1 MAYTVRKLLESE
13 QFPKMKLLC
22 GEKGLDL
29 EVKGIR
35 IIEIEDMERY
45 LTGGEILITSFQV
58 YLSCSDREV
67 EQHFEDLVKSDISGF
82 IVKKRKEYD
91 PTGRRLS
98 LLEKHCKKYEI
109 PLVEIPGDFDY
120 WGIIR
125 HVMIQVFDKDT
136 ARLKYFKITHDS
148 FNSFILKNNGSSNTA
163 SDIIKFLSIMIENP
177 VVLYYGNLNCMVSTN
192 SDNSKLILSDEIQP
206 YKPNIITKFQ
216 YMKQMKGSC
225 VQYVVK
231 FAILSEVEVYITIT
245 EENRELTELDYM
257 AIENAIINLQYGFLS
272 EFAQDEVKK
281 KYQRDIVH
289 NILNGLLSSKEMTEA
304 AAQLGMK
311 ESDTYRVVDFHTIK
325 KNVQRKYTKEQLQEV
340 GVIVGELMYLLPDA
354 LIYRNMDQIVMI
366 QQVDSNQTELEYQKE
381 MEEVEDVIQRSILY
395 RKKDTDFQ
403 IGIGKSVEGY
413 QRLKESYHEASRAI
427 KYIDI
432 IRLVTGDKNKSV
444 VHYSN
449 LGFFQI
455 FGEIDDVT
463 ELERYI
469 PETLKKSNISV
480 SLIKA
485 NRTKIT
491 DSNVYGISYGYD
503 VYAGGAGNDNDG
515 DAKDGRSGGF
525 VGFNDEGLLKN
536 NNMYYCDVVR
546 GTKDLVGPFSGK
558 SELDTVYAFNSQE
571 KVEGENNNYRI
582 YRKLDQS
589 LDQIEKNNSILNS
602 SHEKDDASGWD
613 IYTIGHM
620 NPVKTFETLKNA
632 VLVSKGD
639 SVKADL
645 NAYESSAKAVLMSD
659 TKTTLNTG
667 ESDTPEPSESQ
678 DPCDENIKL
687 TINKVWKDLNNFDHS
702 RPNSITVTIS
712 RTWKDK
718 AGNEKTE
725 TVPRYES
732 YKIEG
737 SSDKSKWQKVI
748 KELPAYTT
756 DGDEIYYYTYS
767 ITEAKVD
774 GYTTTIDK
782 SQDGFTFT
790 ITNRHFPGLPD
801 TGGYGSYLIY
811 LIAVLLFLVY
821 FVMRYKKCKENKKA
835 EKL

>member
-109 PLVEIPGDFDY
+109 PLVEIPEDLYY

-136 ARLKYFKITHDS
+136 ARLKYFKITHDN
-148 FNSFILKNNGSSNTA
+148 FNTFILNNNGSCNTA

-231 FAILSEVEVYITIT
+231 FAILNEMEIYITIT

-281 KYQRDIVH
+281 KYQRDIIH

-311 ESDTYRVVDFHTIK
+311 ESDTYRVVDFHTIT
-325 KNVQRKYTKEQLQEV
+325 KNVQRKYTKEQLHEV
-340 GVIVGELMYLLPDA
+340 GVIEGELMNLLPDA

-366 QQVDSNQTELEYQKE
+366 QQVDSDQTELEYQKE
-381 MEEVEDVIQRSILY
+381 MEEIEEVIQQSILY

-413 QRLKESYHEASRAI
+413 QRLKESYHEASQAI
-427 KYIDI
+427 KYIEI
-432 IRLVTGDKNKSV
+432 IRQVTGDKNKSV

-469 PETLKKSNISV
+469 PETLKKLYLYDDEHKGE
-480 SLIKA
+480 LITTLQMYLRNNQSIKKTA
-485 NRTKIT
+485 GAMFVHYRT
-491 DSNVYGISYGYD
+491 ISYRLE
-503 VYAGGAGNDNDG
+503 
-515 DAKDGRSGGF
+515 KIKQISG
-525 VGFNDEGLLKN
+525 
-536 NNMYYCDVVR
+536 
-546 GTKDLVGPFSGK
+546 
-558 SELDTVYAFNSQE
+558 
-571 KVEGENNNYRI
+571 I
-582 YRKLDQS
+582 
-589 LDQIEKNNSILNS
+589 
-602 SHEKDDASGWD
+602 
-613 IYTIGHM
+613 
-620 NPVKTFETLKNA
+620 
-632 VLVSKGD
+632 
-639 SVKADL
+639 
-645 NAYESSAKAVLMSD
+645 
-659 TKTTLNTG
+659 
-667 ESDTPEPSESQ
+667 
-678 DPCDENIKL
+678 
-687 TINKVWKDLNNFDHS
+687 NFD
-702 RPNSITVTIS
+702 N
-712 RTWKDK
+712 
-718 AGNEKTE
+718 ANE
-725 TVPRYES
+725 VLAVS
-732 YKIEG
+732 NGLIIYKMLKEIE
-737 SSDKSKWQKVI
+737 
-748 KELPAYTT
+748 
-756 DGDEIYYYTYS
+756 
-767 ITEAKVD
+767 
-774 GYTTTIDK
+774 
-782 SQDGFTFT
+782 
-790 ITNRHFPGLPD
+790 
-801 TGGYGSYLIY
+801 
-811 LIAVLLFLVY
+811 
-821 FVMRYKKCKENKKA
+821 
-835 EKL
+835 

>member
-109 PLVEIPGDFDY
+109 PLVEISEDSYY

-125 HVMIQVFDKDT
+125 YVMIQVFDKDT

-148 FNSFILKNNGSSNTA
+148 FNTFILKNNGSSNTA

-177 VVLYYGNLNCMVSTN
+177 VVLYYGDLNCMVSTN

-231 FAILSEVEVYITIT
+231 FAILSEVEIYITIT

-272 EFAQDEVKK
+272 EFAQNEVKK
-281 KYQRDIVH
+281 TYQRDLIH

-304 AAQLGMK
+304 ASQLGMK
-311 ESDTYRVVDFHTIK
+311 ESDTYRVVDFHTIT
-325 KNVQRKYTKEQLQEV
+325 KNVQRKYTKEQLHEV
-340 GVIVGELMYLLPDA
+340 GVIEGELMHLLPDA

-413 QRLKESYHEASRAI
+413 QRLKESYYEASQAI
-427 KYIDI
+427 KYIEI
-432 IRLVTGDKNKSV
+432 IRQVTGDKNKSV
-444 VHYSN
+444 VQYSN

-455 FGEIDDVT
+455 FGKVDDMT
-463 ELERYI
+463 ELERCI
-469 PETLKKSNISV
+469 PETLKKLYLYDDEHKGE
-480 SLIKA
+480 LITTLQMYLRNNQSIKKTA
-485 NRTKIT
+485 SAMFVHYRT
-491 DSNVYGISYGYD
+491 ISYRLE
-503 VYAGGAGNDNDG
+503 
-515 DAKDGRSGGF
+515 KIKQISG
-525 VGFNDEGLLKN
+525 
-536 NNMYYCDVVR
+536 
-546 GTKDLVGPFSGK
+546 
-558 SELDTVYAFNSQE
+558 
-571 KVEGENNNYRI
+571 I
-582 YRKLDQS
+582 
-589 LDQIEKNNSILNS
+589 
-602 SHEKDDASGWD
+602 
-613 IYTIGHM
+613 
-620 NPVKTFETLKNA
+620 
-632 VLVSKGD
+632 
-639 SVKADL
+639 
-645 NAYESSAKAVLMSD
+645 
-659 TKTTLNTG
+659 
-667 ESDTPEPSESQ
+667 
-678 DPCDENIKL
+678 
-687 TINKVWKDLNNFDHS
+687 NFD
-702 RPNSITVTIS
+702 N
-712 RTWKDK
+712 
-718 AGNEKTE
+718 ANE
-725 TVPRYES
+725 VLAVS
-732 YKIEG
+732 NGLIIYKMLKEIE
-737 SSDKSKWQKVI
+737 
-748 KELPAYTT
+748 
-756 DGDEIYYYTYS
+756 
-767 ITEAKVD
+767 
-774 GYTTTIDK
+774 
-782 SQDGFTFT
+782 
-790 ITNRHFPGLPD
+790 
-801 TGGYGSYLIY
+801 
-811 LIAVLLFLVY
+811 
-821 FVMRYKKCKENKKA
+821 
-835 EKL
+835 

>member
-35 IIEIEDMERY
+35 IIEIENMERY

-58 YLSCSDREV
+58 YLSCNDREV

-109 PLVEIPGDFDY
+109 PLVEISEDFYY

-125 HVMIQVFDKDT
+125 HVMTQVFDKDT
-136 ARLKYFKITHDS
+136 ARLKYFKITHDN
-148 FNSFILKNNGSSNTA
+148 FNTFILKNNGLSNTA

-192 SDNSKLILSDEIQP
+192 QDNSKLILSDEIQP

-231 FAILSEVEVYITIT
+231 FAILSEVEIYITIT

-281 KYQRDIVH
+281 KYQRDLIH

-311 ESDTYRVVDFHTIK
+311 ESDTYRVVDFHTIT
-325 KNVQRKYTKEQLQEV
+325 KNVQRKYTKEQLHEV
-340 GVIVGELMYLLPDA
+340 GVIEGELKHLLPDA

-413 QRLKESYHEASRAI
+413 QRLKESYYEASQAI
-427 KYIDI
+427 KYIEI
-432 IRLVTGDKNKSV
+432 IRQVTGDKNKSV

-455 FGEIDDVT
+455 FGKVDDMT
-463 ELERYI
+463 ELERCI
-469 PETLKKSNISV
+469 PETLKKLYLYDDEHKGE
-480 SLIKA
+480 LITTLQMYLRNNQSIKKTA
-485 NRTKIT
+485 GAMFAHYRT
-491 DSNVYGISYGYD
+491 ISYRLE
-503 VYAGGAGNDNDG
+503 
-515 DAKDGRSGGF
+515 KIKQISG
-525 VGFNDEGLLKN
+525 
-536 NNMYYCDVVR
+536 
-546 GTKDLVGPFSGK
+546 
-558 SELDTVYAFNSQE
+558 
-571 KVEGENNNYRI
+571 I
-582 YRKLDQS
+582 
-589 LDQIEKNNSILNS
+589 
-602 SHEKDDASGWD
+602 
-613 IYTIGHM
+613 
-620 NPVKTFETLKNA
+620 
-632 VLVSKGD
+632 
-639 SVKADL
+639 
-645 NAYESSAKAVLMSD
+645 
-659 TKTTLNTG
+659 
-667 ESDTPEPSESQ
+667 
-678 DPCDENIKL
+678 
-687 TINKVWKDLNNFDHS
+687 NFD
-702 RPNSITVTIS
+702 N
-712 RTWKDK
+712 
-718 AGNEKTE
+718 ANE
-725 TVPRYES
+725 VLAVS
-732 YKIEG
+732 NGLIIYKMLKEIE
-737 SSDKSKWQKVI
+737 
-748 KELPAYTT
+748 
-756 DGDEIYYYTYS
+756 
-767 ITEAKVD
+767 
-774 GYTTTIDK
+774 
-782 SQDGFTFT
+782 
-790 ITNRHFPGLPD
+790 
-801 TGGYGSYLIY
+801 
-811 LIAVLLFLVY
+811 
-821 FVMRYKKCKENKKA
+821 
-835 EKL
+835 

>member
-109 PLVEIPGDFDY
+109 PLVEISEDSYY

-125 HVMIQVFDKDT
+125 YVMIQVFDKDT

-148 FNSFILKNNGSSNTA
+148 FNTFILKNNGSSNTA

-177 VVLYYGNLNCMVSTN
+177 VVLYYGDLNCMVSTN

-231 FAILSEVEVYITIT
+231 FAILSEVEIYITIT

-281 KYQRDIVH
+281 KYQRDIIH

-311 ESDTYRVVDFHTIK
+311 ESDTYRVVDFHTIT
-325 KNVQRKYTKEQLQEV
+325 KNVQRKYTKEQLHEV
-340 GVIVGELMYLLPDA
+340 GVIEGELMHLLPDA

-366 QQVDSNQTELEYQKE
+366 QQVDSDQTELEYQKE

-444 VHYSN
+444 VHYSS

-469 PETLKKSNISV
+469 PETLKKLYLYDDEHKGE
-480 SLIKA
+480 LITTLQMYLRNNQSIKKTA
-485 NRTKIT
+485 DAMFVHYRT
-491 DSNVYGISYGYD
+491 ISYRLE
-503 VYAGGAGNDNDG
+503 
-515 DAKDGRSGGF
+515 KIKQISG
-525 VGFNDEGLLKN
+525 
-536 NNMYYCDVVR
+536 
-546 GTKDLVGPFSGK
+546 
-558 SELDTVYAFNSQE
+558 
-571 KVEGENNNYRI
+571 I
-582 YRKLDQS
+582 
-589 LDQIEKNNSILNS
+589 
-602 SHEKDDASGWD
+602 
-613 IYTIGHM
+613 
-620 NPVKTFETLKNA
+620 
-632 VLVSKGD
+632 
-639 SVKADL
+639 
-645 NAYESSAKAVLMSD
+645 
-659 TKTTLNTG
+659 
-667 ESDTPEPSESQ
+667 
-678 DPCDENIKL
+678 
-687 TINKVWKDLNNFDHS
+687 NFD
-702 RPNSITVTIS
+702 N
-712 RTWKDK
+712 
-718 AGNEKTE
+718 ANE
-725 TVPRYES
+725 VLAVS
-732 YKIEG
+732 NGLIIYKMLKEIE
-737 SSDKSKWQKVI
+737 
-748 KELPAYTT
+748 
-756 DGDEIYYYTYS
+756 
-767 ITEAKVD
+767 
-774 GYTTTIDK
+774 
-782 SQDGFTFT
+782 
-790 ITNRHFPGLPD
+790 
-801 TGGYGSYLIY
+801 
-811 LIAVLLFLVY
+811 
-821 FVMRYKKCKENKKA
+821 
-835 EKL
+835 

>member
-1 MAYTVRKLLESE
+1 MGYTVRKLLESE

-109 PLVEIPGDFDY
+109 PLVEISEDSYY

-125 HVMIQVFDKDT
+125 YVIMQVFDKDT
-136 ARLKYFKITHDS
+136 ARLKYFKITHDN
-148 FNSFILKNNGSSNTA
+148 FNTFILNNNGSCNTA
-163 SDIIKFLSIMIENP
+163 SDIIKFLSVMIENP

-231 FAILSEVEVYITIT
+231 FAILNEMEIYITIT
-245 EENRELTELDYM
+245 EENRELIELDYM

-281 KYQRDIVH
+281 KYQRDLIH

-311 ESDTYRVVDFHTIK
+311 ESDTYRVVDFHIIT
-325 KNVQRKYTKEQLQEV
+325 KNVQRKYTKEQLHEV

-469 PETLKKSNISV
+469 PETLKKLYLYDDEHKGE
-480 SLIKA
+480 LITTLQMYLRNNQSIKKTA
-485 NRTKIT
+485 GAMFVHYRT
-491 DSNVYGISYGYD
+491 ISYRLE
-503 VYAGGAGNDNDG
+503 
-515 DAKDGRSGGF
+515 KIKQISG
-525 VGFNDEGLLKN
+525 
-536 NNMYYCDVVR
+536 
-546 GTKDLVGPFSGK
+546 
-558 SELDTVYAFNSQE
+558 
-571 KVEGENNNYRI
+571 I
-582 YRKLDQS
+582 
-589 LDQIEKNNSILNS
+589 
-602 SHEKDDASGWD
+602 
-613 IYTIGHM
+613 
-620 NPVKTFETLKNA
+620 
-632 VLVSKGD
+632 
-639 SVKADL
+639 
-645 NAYESSAKAVLMSD
+645 
-659 TKTTLNTG
+659 
-667 ESDTPEPSESQ
+667 
-678 DPCDENIKL
+678 
-687 TINKVWKDLNNFDHS
+687 NFD
-702 RPNSITVTIS
+702 N
-712 RTWKDK
+712 
-718 AGNEKTE
+718 ANE
-725 TVPRYES
+725 VLAVS
-732 YKIEG
+732 NGLIIYKMLKEIE
-737 SSDKSKWQKVI
+737 
-748 KELPAYTT
+748 
-756 DGDEIYYYTYS
+756 
-767 ITEAKVD
+767 
-774 GYTTTIDK
+774 
-782 SQDGFTFT
+782 
-790 ITNRHFPGLPD
+790 
-801 TGGYGSYLIY
+801 
-811 LIAVLLFLVY
+811 
-821 FVMRYKKCKENKKA
+821 
-835 EKL
+835 

>member
-35 IIEIEDMERY
+35 IIEIEDIERY

-67 EQHFEDLVKSDISGF
+67 EQHFEDLVKSEISGF

-125 HVMIQVFDKDT
+125 YVIMQVFDKAT

-231 FAILSEVEVYITIT
+231 FAILNEMEIYITIT

-304 AAQLGMK
+304 ALQLGMK

-325 KNVQRKYTKEQLQEV
+325 KNVQRKYTKEQLHEV
-340 GVIVGELMYLLPDA
+340 GVIEGELMHLLPDA

-366 QQVDSNQTELEYQKE
+366 QQVDSDQTELEYQKE
-381 MEEVEDVIQRSILY
+381 MEEIEEVIQQSILY

-413 QRLKESYHEASRAI
+413 QRLKESYYEASQAI
-427 KYIDI
+427 KYIEI
-432 IRLVTGDKNKSV
+432 IRQVTGDKNKSV

-455 FGEIDDVT
+455 FGKIEDVT

-469 PETLKKSNISV
+469 PETLKKLYLYDDEHKGE
-480 SLIKA
+480 LITTLQMYLRNNQSIKKTA
-485 NRTKIT
+485 GAMFVHYRT
-491 DSNVYGISYGYD
+491 ISYRLE
-503 VYAGGAGNDNDG
+503 
-515 DAKDGRSGGF
+515 KIKQISGINF
-525 VGFNDEGLLKN
+525 
-536 NNMYYCDVVR
+536 
-546 GTKDLVGPFSGK
+546 
-558 SELDTVYAFNSQE
+558 
-571 KVEGENNNYRI
+571 
-582 YRKLDQS
+582 
-589 LDQIEKNNSILNS
+589 
-602 SHEKDDASGWD
+602 DDANEVLAVSNGLI
-613 IYTIGHM
+613 IYKM
-620 NPVKTFETLKNA
+620 LK
-632 VLVSKGD
+632 
-639 SVKADL
+639 
-645 NAYESSAKAVLMSD
+645 E
-659 TKTTLNTG
+659 
-667 ESDTPEPSESQ
+667 
-678 DPCDENIKL
+678 
-687 TINKVWKDLNNFDHS
+687 
-702 RPNSITVTIS
+702 
-712 RTWKDK
+712 
-718 AGNEKTE
+718 
-725 TVPRYES
+725 
-732 YKIEG
+732 IE
-737 SSDKSKWQKVI
+737 
-748 KELPAYTT
+748 
-756 DGDEIYYYTYS
+756 
-767 ITEAKVD
+767 
-774 GYTTTIDK
+774 
-782 SQDGFTFT
+782 
-790 ITNRHFPGLPD
+790 
-801 TGGYGSYLIY
+801 
-811 LIAVLLFLVY
+811 
-821 FVMRYKKCKENKKA
+821 
-835 EKL
+835 

>member
-1 MAYTVRKLLESE
+1 MGYTVRKLLESE

-109 PLVEIPGDFDY
+109 PLVEISEDSYY

-125 HVMIQVFDKDT
+125 YVIMQVFDKDT
-136 ARLKYFKITHDS
+136 ARLKYFKITHDN
-148 FNSFILKNNGSSNTA
+148 FNTFILNNNGSCNTA
-163 SDIIKFLSIMIENP
+163 SDIIKFLSVMIENP

-231 FAILSEVEVYITIT
+231 FAILNEMEIYITIT

-281 KYQRDIVH
+281 MYQRDIIH

-325 KNVQRKYTKEQLQEV
+325 KNVQRKYTKEQLHEV
-340 GVIVGELMYLLPDA
+340 GVIVGELTYLLPDA

-366 QQVDSNQTELEYQKE
+366 QQVDSDQTELEYQKE
-381 MEEVEDVIQRSILY
+381 MEEIEDVIQQSILY

-413 QRLKESYHEASRAI
+413 QRLKESYYEASQAI

-455 FGEIDDVT
+455 FGKVDDVT

-469 PETLKKSNISV
+469 PETLKKLYLYDEHKGE
-480 SLIKA
+480 LITTLQMYLRNKQSIRKTA
-485 NRTKIT
+485 DAMFVHYRT
-491 DSNVYGISYGYD
+491 ISYRLEKIKQISGID
-503 VYAGGAGNDNDG
+503 FDN
-515 DAKDGRSGGF
+515 ANEVLAVS
-525 VGFNDEGLLKN
+525 NGLIIYKMLK
-536 NNMYYCDVVR
+536 
-546 GTKDLVGPFSGK
+546 
-558 SELDTVYAFNSQE
+558 E
-571 KVEGENNNYRI
+571 
-582 YRKLDQS
+582 
-589 LDQIEKNNSILNS
+589 IE
-602 SHEKDDASGWD
+602 
-613 IYTIGHM
+613 
-620 NPVKTFETLKNA
+620 
-632 VLVSKGD
+632 
-639 SVKADL
+639 
-645 NAYESSAKAVLMSD
+645 
-659 TKTTLNTG
+659 
-667 ESDTPEPSESQ
+667 
-678 DPCDENIKL
+678 
-687 TINKVWKDLNNFDHS
+687 
-702 RPNSITVTIS
+702 
-712 RTWKDK
+712 
-718 AGNEKTE
+718 
-725 TVPRYES
+725 
-732 YKIEG
+732 
-737 SSDKSKWQKVI
+737 
-748 KELPAYTT
+748 
-756 DGDEIYYYTYS
+756 
-767 ITEAKVD
+767 
-774 GYTTTIDK
+774 
-782 SQDGFTFT
+782 
-790 ITNRHFPGLPD
+790 
-801 TGGYGSYLIY
+801 
-811 LIAVLLFLVY
+811 
-821 FVMRYKKCKENKKA
+821 
-835 EKL
+835 

>member
-58 YLSCSDREV
+58 YLSCNDREV

-109 PLVEIPGDFDY
+109 PLVEISEDSYY

-125 HVMIQVFDKDT
+125 YVVMQVFDKAT
-136 ARLKYFKITHDS
+136 ARLKYFKITHDN
-148 FNSFILKNNGSSNTA
+148 FNAFILNNNGSCNTA
-163 SDIIKFLSIMIENP
+163 SDIIKFLSVMIENP

-231 FAILSEVEVYITIT
+231 FAILNEMEIYITIT

-325 KNVQRKYTKEQLQEV
+325 KNAQRKYTKEQLQEV

-413 QRLKESYHEASRAI
+413 QRLKESYHEASQAI
-427 KYIDI
+427 KYIEI
-432 IRLVTGDKNKSV
+432 IRQVTGDKNKSV

-455 FGEIDDVT
+455 FGKVDDMT
-463 ELERYI
+463 ELERCI
-469 PETLKKSNISV
+469 PETLKKLYLYDDEHKGE
-480 SLIKA
+480 LITTLQMYLRNNQSIKKTA
-485 NRTKIT
+485 GAMFVHYRT
-491 DSNVYGISYGYD
+491 ISYRLE
-503 VYAGGAGNDNDG
+503 
-515 DAKDGRSGGF
+515 KIKQISG
-525 VGFNDEGLLKN
+525 
-536 NNMYYCDVVR
+536 
-546 GTKDLVGPFSGK
+546 
-558 SELDTVYAFNSQE
+558 
-571 KVEGENNNYRI
+571 I
-582 YRKLDQS
+582 
-589 LDQIEKNNSILNS
+589 
-602 SHEKDDASGWD
+602 
-613 IYTIGHM
+613 
-620 NPVKTFETLKNA
+620 
-632 VLVSKGD
+632 
-639 SVKADL
+639 
-645 NAYESSAKAVLMSD
+645 
-659 TKTTLNTG
+659 
-667 ESDTPEPSESQ
+667 
-678 DPCDENIKL
+678 
-687 TINKVWKDLNNFDHS
+687 NFD
-702 RPNSITVTIS
+702 N
-712 RTWKDK
+712 
-718 AGNEKTE
+718 ANE
-725 TVPRYES
+725 VLAVS
-732 YKIEG
+732 NGLIIYKMLKEIE
-737 SSDKSKWQKVI
+737 
-748 KELPAYTT
+748 
-756 DGDEIYYYTYS
+756 
-767 ITEAKVD
+767 
-774 GYTTTIDK
+774 
-782 SQDGFTFT
+782 
-790 ITNRHFPGLPD
+790 
-801 TGGYGSYLIY
+801 
-811 LIAVLLFLVY
+811 
-821 FVMRYKKCKENKKA
+821 
-835 EKL
+835 

>member
-58 YLSCSDREV
+58 YLSCNDREV

-109 PLVEIPGDFDY
+109 PLVEIPGDLYY

-125 HVMIQVFDKDT
+125 YVIMQVFDKAT
-136 ARLKYFKITHDS
+136 ARLKYFKITHDN
-148 FNSFILKNNGSSNTA
+148 FNAFILNNNGSSNTA
-163 SDIIKFLSIMIENP
+163 SDIIKFLSVMIENP

-192 SDNSKLILSDEIQP
+192 SDNSKLILSDEIQQ

-231 FAILSEVEVYITIT
+231 FAILSEVEIYITIT

-281 KYQRDIVH
+281 KYQRDIIH

-311 ESDTYRVVDFHTIK
+311 ESDTYRVVDFHTIT

-413 QRLKESYHEASRAI
+413 QRLKESYYEASQAI
-427 KYIDI
+427 KYIEI
-432 IRLVTGDKNKSV
+432 IRQVTGDKNKSV

-469 PETLKKSNISV
+469 PETLKKLYLYDDEHKGE
-480 SLIKA
+480 LITTLQMYLRNNQSIKKTA
-485 NRTKIT
+485 DAMFVHYRT
-491 DSNVYGISYGYD
+491 ISYRLE
-503 VYAGGAGNDNDG
+503 
-515 DAKDGRSGGF
+515 KIKQISGINF
-525 VGFNDEGLLKN
+525 
-536 NNMYYCDVVR
+536 
-546 GTKDLVGPFSGK
+546 
-558 SELDTVYAFNSQE
+558 
-571 KVEGENNNYRI
+571 
-582 YRKLDQS
+582 
-589 LDQIEKNNSILNS
+589 
-602 SHEKDDASGWD
+602 DDANEVLAVSNGLI
-613 IYTIGHM
+613 IYKM
-620 NPVKTFETLKNA
+620 LK
-632 VLVSKGD
+632 
-639 SVKADL
+639 
-645 NAYESSAKAVLMSD
+645 E
-659 TKTTLNTG
+659 
-667 ESDTPEPSESQ
+667 
-678 DPCDENIKL
+678 
-687 TINKVWKDLNNFDHS
+687 
-702 RPNSITVTIS
+702 
-712 RTWKDK
+712 
-718 AGNEKTE
+718 
-725 TVPRYES
+725 
-732 YKIEG
+732 IE
-737 SSDKSKWQKVI
+737 
-748 KELPAYTT
+748 
-756 DGDEIYYYTYS
+756 
-767 ITEAKVD
+767 
-774 GYTTTIDK
+774 
-782 SQDGFTFT
+782 
-790 ITNRHFPGLPD
+790 
-801 TGGYGSYLIY
+801 
-811 LIAVLLFLVY
+811 
-821 FVMRYKKCKENKKA
+821 
-835 EKL
+835 

>member
-58 YLSCSDREV
+58 YLSCNDREV
-67 EQHFEDLVKSDISGF
+67 EQYFEDLVKSDISGF

-109 PLVEIPGDFDY
+109 PLVEISEDSYY

-125 HVMIQVFDKDT
+125 YVIMQVFDKAT
-136 ARLKYFKITHDS
+136 ARLKYFKITHDN
-148 FNSFILKNNGSSNTA
+148 FNTFILNNNGSCNTA
-163 SDIIKFLSIMIENP
+163 SNIIKFLSVMIENP

-231 FAILSEVEVYITIT
+231 FAILSEVEIYITIT
-245 EENRELTELDYM
+245 EENRGLTELDYM

-281 KYQRDIVH
+281 KYQRDLIH

-325 KNVQRKYTKEQLQEV
+325 NNVQSKYTKEQLHEV
-340 GVIVGELMYLLPDA
+340 GVIEGELKHLLPDA

-381 MEEVEDVIQRSILY
+381 MEEVEDVIQRSIFY

-455 FGEIDDVT
+455 FGEIDDMT
-463 ELERYI
+463 KLERYI
-469 PETLKKSNISV
+469 PETLKKLYEYDDEHKGELIPTLQMFLSNNQSIRKTAGAMFV
-480 SLIKA
+480 HY
-485 NRTKIT
+485 RT
-491 DSNVYGISYGYD
+491 ISY
-503 VYAGGAGNDNDG
+503 
-515 DAKDGRSGGF
+515 R
-525 VGFNDEGLLKN
+525 
-536 NNMYYCDVVR
+536 M
-546 GTKDLVGPFSGK
+546 
-558 SELDTVYAFNSQE
+558 E
-571 KVEGENNNYRI
+571 KIKEI
-582 YRKLDQS
+582 
-589 LDQIEKNNSILNS
+589 
-602 SHEKDDASGWD
+602 
-613 IYTIGHM
+613 
-620 NPVKTFETLKNA
+620 
-632 VLVSKGD
+632 
-639 SVKADL
+639 
-645 NAYESSAKAVLMSD
+645 
-659 TKTTLNTG
+659 TG
-667 ESDTPEPSESQ
+667 
-678 DPCDENIKL
+678 I
-687 TINKVWKDLNNFDHS
+687 NFD
-702 RPNSITVTIS
+702 N
-712 RTWKDK
+712 
-718 AGNEKTE
+718 ANE
-725 TVPRYES
+725 VLAVS
-732 YKIEG
+732 NGLVIYKMLN
-737 SSDKSKWQKVI
+737 Q
-748 KELPAYTT
+748 
-756 DGDEIYYYTYS
+756 
-767 ITEAKVD
+767 
-774 GYTTTIDK
+774 
-782 SQDGFTFT
+782 
-790 ITNRHFPGLPD
+790 
-801 TGGYGSYLIY
+801 
-811 LIAVLLFLVY
+811 
-821 FVMRYKKCKENKKA
+821 
-835 EKL
+835 

>member
-58 YLSCSDREV
+58 YLSCNDREV

-109 PLVEIPGDFDY
+109 PLVEISEDSYY

-125 HVMIQVFDKDT
+125 YVMIQVFDKDT

-148 FNSFILKNNGSSNTA
+148 FNTFILKNNGSSNTA
-163 SDIIKFLSIMIENP
+163 SDIIRFLSIMIENP

-231 FAILSEVEVYITIT
+231 FAILSEVEIYITIT

-281 KYQRDIVH
+281 KYQRDLIH

-325 KNVQRKYTKEQLQEV
+325 NNVQSKYTKEQLHEV
-340 GVIVGELMYLLPDA
+340 DVIEGELKHLLPDA

-366 QQVDSNQTELEYQKE
+366 QQVDSDQTELEYQKE
-381 MEEVEDVIQRSILY
+381 MEEIEEVIQQSILY

-413 QRLKESYHEASRAI
+413 QRLKESYYEASQAI
-427 KYIDI
+427 KYIEI
-432 IRLVTGDKNKSV
+432 IRQVTGDKNKSV
-444 VHYSN
+444 VQYSN

-455 FGEIDDVT
+455 FGKVDDMT
-463 ELERYI
+463 ELERCI
-469 PETLKKSNISV
+469 PETLKKLYLYDDEHKGE
-480 SLIKA
+480 LITTLQMYLRNNQSIKKTA
-485 NRTKIT
+485 GAMFVHYRT
-491 DSNVYGISYGYD
+491 ISYRLE
-503 VYAGGAGNDNDG
+503 
-515 DAKDGRSGGF
+515 KIKQISG
-525 VGFNDEGLLKN
+525 
-536 NNMYYCDVVR
+536 
-546 GTKDLVGPFSGK
+546 
-558 SELDTVYAFNSQE
+558 
-571 KVEGENNNYRI
+571 I
-582 YRKLDQS
+582 
-589 LDQIEKNNSILNS
+589 
-602 SHEKDDASGWD
+602 
-613 IYTIGHM
+613 
-620 NPVKTFETLKNA
+620 
-632 VLVSKGD
+632 
-639 SVKADL
+639 
-645 NAYESSAKAVLMSD
+645 
-659 TKTTLNTG
+659 
-667 ESDTPEPSESQ
+667 
-678 DPCDENIKL
+678 
-687 TINKVWKDLNNFDHS
+687 NFD
-702 RPNSITVTIS
+702 N
-712 RTWKDK
+712 
-718 AGNEKTE
+718 ANE
-725 TVPRYES
+725 VLAVS
-732 YKIEG
+732 NGLIIYKMLKEIE
-737 SSDKSKWQKVI
+737 
-748 KELPAYTT
+748 
-756 DGDEIYYYTYS
+756 
-767 ITEAKVD
+767 
-774 GYTTTIDK
+774 
-782 SQDGFTFT
+782 
-790 ITNRHFPGLPD
+790 
-801 TGGYGSYLIY
+801 
-811 LIAVLLFLVY
+811 
-821 FVMRYKKCKENKKA
+821 
-835 EKL
+835 

>member
-45 LTGGEILITSFQV
+45 LTGGEILMTSFQV

-109 PLVEIPGDFDY
+109 PLVEISEDSYY

-125 HVMIQVFDKDT
+125 YVMIQVFDKDT

-148 FNSFILKNNGSSNTA
+148 FNTFILKNNGSSNTA

-231 FAILSEVEVYITIT
+231 FAILSEVEIYITIT

-281 KYQRDIVH
+281 KYQRDLIH
-289 NILNGLLSSKEMTEA
+289 NILNGLLSSKEKTEA

-311 ESDTYRVVDFHTIK
+311 ESHTYRVVDFHTIK
-325 KNVQRKYTKEQLQEV
+325 NNVQSKYTKEQLHEV
-340 GVIVGELMYLLPDA
+340 GVIEGELKHLLPDA

-469 PETLKKSNISV
+469 PETLKKLYLYDDEHKGE
-480 SLIKA
+480 LITTLQMYLRNNQSIKKTA
-485 NRTKIT
+485 GAMFVHYRT
-491 DSNVYGISYGYD
+491 ISYRLE
-503 VYAGGAGNDNDG
+503 
-515 DAKDGRSGGF
+515 KIKQISGINF
-525 VGFNDEGLLKN
+525 
-536 NNMYYCDVVR
+536 
-546 GTKDLVGPFSGK
+546 
-558 SELDTVYAFNSQE
+558 
-571 KVEGENNNYRI
+571 
-582 YRKLDQS
+582 
-589 LDQIEKNNSILNS
+589 
-602 SHEKDDASGWD
+602 DDANEVLAVSNGLI
-613 IYTIGHM
+613 IYKM
-620 NPVKTFETLKNA
+620 LK
-632 VLVSKGD
+632 
-639 SVKADL
+639 
-645 NAYESSAKAVLMSD
+645 E
-659 TKTTLNTG
+659 
-667 ESDTPEPSESQ
+667 
-678 DPCDENIKL
+678 
-687 TINKVWKDLNNFDHS
+687 
-702 RPNSITVTIS
+702 
-712 RTWKDK
+712 
-718 AGNEKTE
+718 
-725 TVPRYES
+725 
-732 YKIEG
+732 IE
-737 SSDKSKWQKVI
+737 
-748 KELPAYTT
+748 
-756 DGDEIYYYTYS
+756 
-767 ITEAKVD
+767 
-774 GYTTTIDK
+774 
-782 SQDGFTFT
+782 
-790 ITNRHFPGLPD
+790 
-801 TGGYGSYLIY
+801 
-811 LIAVLLFLVY
+811 
-821 FVMRYKKCKENKKA
+821 
-835 EKL
+835 

>member
-58 YLSCSDREV
+58 YLSCNDREV

-109 PLVEIPGDFDY
+109 PLVEISEDFYY

-125 HVMIQVFDKDT
+125 HVMMQVFDKDT
-136 ARLKYFKITHDS
+136 ARLKYFKITHDN
-148 FNSFILKNNGSSNTA
+148 FNTFILRNNGSSNTA

-231 FAILSEVEVYITIT
+231 FAILSEVEIYITIT

-257 AIENAIINLQYGFLS
+257 AIENAIIKLQYGFLS

-281 KYQRDIVH
+281 KYQRDLIH

-325 KNVQRKYTKEQLQEV
+325 NNVQSKYTKEQLHEV
-340 GVIVGELMYLLPDA
+340 GVIESELKHLLPDA

-427 KYIDI
+427 KYIEI
-432 IRLVTGDKNKSV
+432 IRQVTGDKNKSV

-469 PETLKKSNISV
+469 PETLKKLYLYDDEHKGE
-480 SLIKA
+480 LITTLQMYLRNNQSIKKTA
-485 NRTKIT
+485 GAMFVHYRT
-491 DSNVYGISYGYD
+491 ISYRLE
-503 VYAGGAGNDNDG
+503 
-515 DAKDGRSGGF
+515 KI
-525 VGFNDEGLLKN
+525 KQI
-536 NNMYYCDVVR
+536 
-546 GTKDLVGPFSGK
+546 
-558 SELDTVYAFNSQE
+558 SE
-571 KVEGENNNYRI
+571 I
-582 YRKLDQS
+582 
-589 LDQIEKNNSILNS
+589 
-602 SHEKDDASGWD
+602 
-613 IYTIGHM
+613 
-620 NPVKTFETLKNA
+620 
-632 VLVSKGD
+632 
-639 SVKADL
+639 
-645 NAYESSAKAVLMSD
+645 
-659 TKTTLNTG
+659 
-667 ESDTPEPSESQ
+667 
-678 DPCDENIKL
+678 
-687 TINKVWKDLNNFDHS
+687 NFD
-702 RPNSITVTIS
+702 N
-712 RTWKDK
+712 
-718 AGNEKTE
+718 ANE
-725 TVPRYES
+725 VLAVS
-732 YKIEG
+732 NGLIIYKMLKEIE
-737 SSDKSKWQKVI
+737 
-748 KELPAYTT
+748 
-756 DGDEIYYYTYS
+756 
-767 ITEAKVD
+767 
-774 GYTTTIDK
+774 
-782 SQDGFTFT
+782 
-790 ITNRHFPGLPD
+790 
-801 TGGYGSYLIY
+801 
-811 LIAVLLFLVY
+811 
-821 FVMRYKKCKENKKA
+821 
-835 EKL
+835 

>member
-58 YLSCSDREV
+58 YLSCNDREV

-109 PLVEIPGDFDY
+109 PLVEISEDSYY

-125 HVMIQVFDKDT
+125 YVIMQVFDKAT
-136 ARLKYFKITHDS
+136 ARLKYFKITHDN
-148 FNSFILKNNGSSNTA
+148 FNTFILNNNGSCNTA
-163 SDIIKFLSIMIENP
+163 SNIIKFLSVMIENP

-231 FAILSEVEVYITIT
+231 FAILSEVEIYITIT
-245 EENRELTELDYM
+245 EENRGLTELDYM

-281 KYQRDIVH
+281 KYQRDLIH

-325 KNVQRKYTKEQLQEV
+325 NNVQSKYTKEQLHEV
-340 GVIVGELMYLLPDA
+340 GVIEGELKHLLPDA

-366 QQVDSNQTELEYQKE
+366 QQVDSEQTELEYQKE
-381 MEEVEDVIQRSILY
+381 MEEVEDVIQRSIFY

-403 IGIGKSVEGY
+403 IGIGKSVKGY
-413 QRLKESYHEASRAI
+413 QRLKESYHEASQAI
-427 KYIDI
+427 KYIEI
-432 IRLVTGDKNKSV
+432 VRLVTGDKNKSV

-455 FGEIDDVT
+455 FGEIDDMMK
-463 ELERYI
+463 LERYI
-469 PETLKKSNISV
+469 PETLKKLYEYDDEHKGELIPTLQMFLSNNQSIRKTAGAMFV
-480 SLIKA
+480 HY
-485 NRTKIT
+485 RT
-491 DSNVYGISYGYD
+491 ISY
-503 VYAGGAGNDNDG
+503 
-515 DAKDGRSGGF
+515 R
-525 VGFNDEGLLKN
+525 
-536 NNMYYCDVVR
+536 M
-546 GTKDLVGPFSGK
+546 
-558 SELDTVYAFNSQE
+558 E
-571 KVEGENNNYRI
+571 KIKEI
-582 YRKLDQS
+582 
-589 LDQIEKNNSILNS
+589 
-602 SHEKDDASGWD
+602 
-613 IYTIGHM
+613 
-620 NPVKTFETLKNA
+620 
-632 VLVSKGD
+632 
-639 SVKADL
+639 
-645 NAYESSAKAVLMSD
+645 
-659 TKTTLNTG
+659 TG
-667 ESDTPEPSESQ
+667 
-678 DPCDENIKL
+678 I
-687 TINKVWKDLNNFDHS
+687 NFD
-702 RPNSITVTIS
+702 N
-712 RTWKDK
+712 
-718 AGNEKTE
+718 ANE
-725 TVPRYES
+725 VLAVS
-732 YKIEG
+732 NGLVIYKMLN
-737 SSDKSKWQKVI
+737 Q
-748 KELPAYTT
+748 
-756 DGDEIYYYTYS
+756 
-767 ITEAKVD
+767 
-774 GYTTTIDK
+774 
-782 SQDGFTFT
+782 
-790 ITNRHFPGLPD
+790 
-801 TGGYGSYLIY
+801 
-811 LIAVLLFLVY
+811 
-821 FVMRYKKCKENKKA
+821 
-835 EKL
+835 

>member
-1 MAYTVRKLLESE
+1 MGYTVRKLLESE

-109 PLVEIPGDFDY
+109 PLVEISEDSYY

-125 HVMIQVFDKDT
+125 YVIMQVFDKDT
-136 ARLKYFKITHDS
+136 ARLKYFKITHDN
-148 FNSFILKNNGSSNTA
+148 FNTFILNNNGSCNTA
-163 SDIIKFLSIMIENP
+163 SDIIKFLSVMIENP

-231 FAILSEVEVYITIT
+231 FAILNEMEIYITIT

-281 KYQRDIVH
+281 KYQRDLIH

-311 ESDTYRVVDFHTIK
+311 ESDTYRVVDFHTIT
-325 KNVQRKYTKEQLQEV
+325 KNVQRKYTKEQLHEV
-340 GVIVGELMYLLPDA
+340 GVIEGELMHLLPDA

-381 MEEVEDVIQRSILY
+381 MEEIEEVIQRSILY

-413 QRLKESYHEASRAI
+413 QRLKESYYEASQAI
-427 KYIDI
+427 KYIEI

-469 PETLKKSNISV
+469 PETLKKLYLYDDEHKGE
-480 SLIKA
+480 LITTLQMYLRNKQSIRKTA
-485 NRTKIT
+485 DAMFVHYRT
-491 DSNVYGISYGYD
+491 ISYRLE
-503 VYAGGAGNDNDG
+503 
-515 DAKDGRSGGF
+515 KIKQISG
-525 VGFNDEGLLKN
+525 
-536 NNMYYCDVVR
+536 
-546 GTKDLVGPFSGK
+546 
-558 SELDTVYAFNSQE
+558 
-571 KVEGENNNYRI
+571 I
-582 YRKLDQS
+582 
-589 LDQIEKNNSILNS
+589 
-602 SHEKDDASGWD
+602 
-613 IYTIGHM
+613 
-620 NPVKTFETLKNA
+620 
-632 VLVSKGD
+632 
-639 SVKADL
+639 
-645 NAYESSAKAVLMSD
+645 
-659 TKTTLNTG
+659 
-667 ESDTPEPSESQ
+667 
-678 DPCDENIKL
+678 
-687 TINKVWKDLNNFDHS
+687 NFD
-702 RPNSITVTIS
+702 N
-712 RTWKDK
+712 
-718 AGNEKTE
+718 ANE
-725 TVPRYES
+725 VLAVS
-732 YKIEG
+732 NGLIIYKMLKEIE
-737 SSDKSKWQKVI
+737 
-748 KELPAYTT
+748 
-756 DGDEIYYYTYS
+756 
-767 ITEAKVD
+767 
-774 GYTTTIDK
+774 
-782 SQDGFTFT
+782 
-790 ITNRHFPGLPD
+790 
-801 TGGYGSYLIY
+801 
-811 LIAVLLFLVY
+811 
-821 FVMRYKKCKENKKA
+821 
-835 EKL
+835 

>member
-45 LTGGEILITSFQV
+45 LTGGEILMTSFQV

-109 PLVEIPGDFDY
+109 PLVEISEDLHY

-125 HVMIQVFDKDT
+125 YVTMQVFDKAT

-148 FNSFILKNNGSSNTA
+148 FNTFILKNNGSSNTA

-231 FAILSEVEVYITIT
+231 FAILSEVEIYITIT

-311 ESDTYRVVDFHTIK
+311 ESDTYRVVDFHSIK
-325 KNVQRKYTKEQLQEV
+325 KNVQRKYTKEQLHEV

-403 IGIGKSVEGY
+403 IGIGKSVKGY

-469 PETLKKSNISV
+469 PETLKKLYLYDDEHKGE
-480 SLIKA
+480 LITTLQMYLRNNQSIKKTA
-485 NRTKIT
+485 DEMFVHYRT
-491 DSNVYGISYGYD
+491 ISYRLE
-503 VYAGGAGNDNDG
+503 
-515 DAKDGRSGGF
+515 KIKQISGINF
-525 VGFNDEGLLKN
+525 
-536 NNMYYCDVVR
+536 
-546 GTKDLVGPFSGK
+546 
-558 SELDTVYAFNSQE
+558 
-571 KVEGENNNYRI
+571 
-582 YRKLDQS
+582 
-589 LDQIEKNNSILNS
+589 
-602 SHEKDDASGWD
+602 DDANEVLAVSNGLI
-613 IYTIGHM
+613 IYKM
-620 NPVKTFETLKNA
+620 LK
-632 VLVSKGD
+632 
-639 SVKADL
+639 
-645 NAYESSAKAVLMSD
+645 E
-659 TKTTLNTG
+659 
-667 ESDTPEPSESQ
+667 
-678 DPCDENIKL
+678 
-687 TINKVWKDLNNFDHS
+687 
-702 RPNSITVTIS
+702 
-712 RTWKDK
+712 
-718 AGNEKTE
+718 
-725 TVPRYES
+725 
-732 YKIEG
+732 IE
-737 SSDKSKWQKVI
+737 
-748 KELPAYTT
+748 
-756 DGDEIYYYTYS
+756 
-767 ITEAKVD
+767 
-774 GYTTTIDK
+774 
-782 SQDGFTFT
+782 
-790 ITNRHFPGLPD
+790 
-801 TGGYGSYLIY
+801 
-811 LIAVLLFLVY
+811 
-821 FVMRYKKCKENKKA
+821 
-835 EKL
+835 

>member
-58 YLSCSDREV
+58 YLSCNDREV

-109 PLVEIPGDFDY
+109 PLVEISEDFYY

-125 HVMIQVFDKDT
+125 HVMMQVFDKDT
-136 ARLKYFKITHDS
+136 ARLKYFKITHDN
-148 FNSFILKNNGSSNTA
+148 FNTFILRNNGSSNTA

-177 VVLYYGNLNCMVSTN
+177 VVLYYANLNCIVSTN

-231 FAILSEVEVYITIT
+231 FAILSEVEIYITIT

-281 KYQRDIVH
+281 KYQRDLIH
-289 NILNGLLSSKEMTEA
+289 NILNGLLSSKEMIEA

-311 ESDTYRVVDFHTIK
+311 ESDTYRVVVFHTIK
-325 KNVQRKYTKEQLQEV
+325 NNVQSKYTKEQLHEV
-340 GVIVGELMYLLPDA
+340 GVIEGELKHLLPDA

-413 QRLKESYHEASRAI
+413 QRLKESYHEASQAI
-427 KYIDI
+427 KYIEI
-432 IRLVTGDKNKSV
+432 IRQVTGDKNKSV

-469 PETLKKSNISV
+469 PETLKKLYLYDDEHKGE
-480 SLIKA
+480 LITTLQMYLRNNQSIKKTA
-485 NRTKIT
+485 GAMFAHYRT
-491 DSNVYGISYGYD
+491 ISYRLE
-503 VYAGGAGNDNDG
+503 
-515 DAKDGRSGGF
+515 KI
-525 VGFNDEGLLKN
+525 KQI
-536 NNMYYCDVVR
+536 
-546 GTKDLVGPFSGK
+546 
-558 SELDTVYAFNSQE
+558 SEINF
-571 KVEGENNNYRI
+571 
-582 YRKLDQS
+582 
-589 LDQIEKNNSILNS
+589 
-602 SHEKDDASGWD
+602 DDANEVLAVSNGLI
-613 IYTIGHM
+613 IYKM
-620 NPVKTFETLKNA
+620 LK
-632 VLVSKGD
+632 
-639 SVKADL
+639 
-645 NAYESSAKAVLMSD
+645 E
-659 TKTTLNTG
+659 
-667 ESDTPEPSESQ
+667 
-678 DPCDENIKL
+678 
-687 TINKVWKDLNNFDHS
+687 
-702 RPNSITVTIS
+702 
-712 RTWKDK
+712 
-718 AGNEKTE
+718 
-725 TVPRYES
+725 
-732 YKIEG
+732 IE
-737 SSDKSKWQKVI
+737 
-748 KELPAYTT
+748 
-756 DGDEIYYYTYS
+756 
-767 ITEAKVD
+767 
-774 GYTTTIDK
+774 
-782 SQDGFTFT
+782 
-790 ITNRHFPGLPD
+790 
-801 TGGYGSYLIY
+801 
-811 LIAVLLFLVY
+811 
-821 FVMRYKKCKENKKA
+821 
-835 EKL
+835 

>member
-109 PLVEIPGDFDY
+109 PLVEISEDSYY

-125 HVMIQVFDKDT
+125 YVMIQVFDKDT

-148 FNSFILKNNGSSNTA
+148 FNTFILKNNGSSNTA

-177 VVLYYGNLNCMVSTN
+177 VVLYYGDLNCMVSTN

-231 FAILSEVEVYITIT
+231 FAILSEVEIYITIT

-272 EFAQDEVKK
+272 EFAQNEVKK
-281 KYQRDIVH
+281 TYQRDLIH

-325 KNVQRKYTKEQLQEV
+325 KNVQRKYTKEQLHEV

-413 QRLKESYHEASRAI
+413 QRLKESYYEASQAI
-427 KYIDI
+427 KYIEI
-432 IRLVTGDKNKSV
+432 IRQVTGDKNKSV
-444 VHYSN
+444 VHYSS

-469 PETLKKSNISV
+469 PETLKKLYLYDDEHKGE
-480 SLIKA
+480 LITTLQMYLRNNQSIKKTA
-485 NRTKIT
+485 DAMFVHYRT
-491 DSNVYGISYGYD
+491 ISYRLE
-503 VYAGGAGNDNDG
+503 
-515 DAKDGRSGGF
+515 KIKQISG
-525 VGFNDEGLLKN
+525 
-536 NNMYYCDVVR
+536 
-546 GTKDLVGPFSGK
+546 
-558 SELDTVYAFNSQE
+558 
-571 KVEGENNNYRI
+571 I
-582 YRKLDQS
+582 
-589 LDQIEKNNSILNS
+589 
-602 SHEKDDASGWD
+602 
-613 IYTIGHM
+613 
-620 NPVKTFETLKNA
+620 
-632 VLVSKGD
+632 
-639 SVKADL
+639 
-645 NAYESSAKAVLMSD
+645 
-659 TKTTLNTG
+659 
-667 ESDTPEPSESQ
+667 
-678 DPCDENIKL
+678 
-687 TINKVWKDLNNFDHS
+687 NFD
-702 RPNSITVTIS
+702 N
-712 RTWKDK
+712 
-718 AGNEKTE
+718 ANE
-725 TVPRYES
+725 VLAVS
-732 YKIEG
+732 NGLIIYKMLKEIE
-737 SSDKSKWQKVI
+737 
-748 KELPAYTT
+748 
-756 DGDEIYYYTYS
+756 
-767 ITEAKVD
+767 
-774 GYTTTIDK
+774 
-782 SQDGFTFT
+782 
-790 ITNRHFPGLPD
+790 
-801 TGGYGSYLIY
+801 
-811 LIAVLLFLVY
+811 
-821 FVMRYKKCKENKKA
+821 
-835 EKL
+835 

>member
-109 PLVEIPGDFDY
+109 PLVEISEDSYY

-125 HVMIQVFDKDT
+125 YVMIQVFDKDT

-148 FNSFILKNNGSSNTA
+148 FNTFILKNNGSSNTA

-177 VVLYYGNLNCMVSTN
+177 VVLYYGDLNCMVSTN

-231 FAILSEVEVYITIT
+231 FAILSEVEIYITIT

-272 EFAQDEVKK
+272 EFAQNEVKK
-281 KYQRDIVH
+281 TYQRDLIH

-311 ESDTYRVVDFHTIK
+311 ESDTYRVVDFHTIT
-325 KNVQRKYTKEQLQEV
+325 KNVQRKYTKEQLHEV
-340 GVIVGELMYLLPDA
+340 GVIEGELMHLLPDA

-366 QQVDSNQTELEYQKE
+366 QQVDSDQTELEYQKE
-381 MEEVEDVIQRSILY
+381 MEEIEEVIQRSILY

-413 QRLKESYHEASRAI
+413 QRLKESYYEASQAI
-427 KYIDI
+427 KYIEI

-455 FGEIDDVT
+455 FGKVDDMT
-463 ELERYI
+463 ELERCI
-469 PETLKKSNISV
+469 PETLKKLYLYDDEHKGE
-480 SLIKA
+480 LITTLQMYLRNNQSIKKTA
-485 NRTKIT
+485 DAMFVHYRT
-491 DSNVYGISYGYD
+491 ISYRLE
-503 VYAGGAGNDNDG
+503 
-515 DAKDGRSGGF
+515 KIKQISG
-525 VGFNDEGLLKN
+525 
-536 NNMYYCDVVR
+536 
-546 GTKDLVGPFSGK
+546 
-558 SELDTVYAFNSQE
+558 
-571 KVEGENNNYRI
+571 I
-582 YRKLDQS
+582 
-589 LDQIEKNNSILNS
+589 
-602 SHEKDDASGWD
+602 
-613 IYTIGHM
+613 
-620 NPVKTFETLKNA
+620 
-632 VLVSKGD
+632 
-639 SVKADL
+639 
-645 NAYESSAKAVLMSD
+645 
-659 TKTTLNTG
+659 
-667 ESDTPEPSESQ
+667 
-678 DPCDENIKL
+678 
-687 TINKVWKDLNNFDHS
+687 NFD
-702 RPNSITVTIS
+702 N
-712 RTWKDK
+712 
-718 AGNEKTE
+718 ANE
-725 TVPRYES
+725 VLAVS
-732 YKIEG
+732 NGLIIYKMLKEIE
-737 SSDKSKWQKVI
+737 
-748 KELPAYTT
+748 
-756 DGDEIYYYTYS
+756 
-767 ITEAKVD
+767 
-774 GYTTTIDK
+774 
-782 SQDGFTFT
+782 
-790 ITNRHFPGLPD
+790 
-801 TGGYGSYLIY
+801 
-811 LIAVLLFLVY
+811 
-821 FVMRYKKCKENKKA
+821 
-835 EKL
+835 

>member
-109 PLVEIPGDFDY
+109 PLVEISEDSYY

-125 HVMIQVFDKDT
+125 YVMIQVFDKDT

-148 FNSFILKNNGSSNTA
+148 FNTFILKNNGSSNTA

-177 VVLYYGNLNCMVSTN
+177 VVLYYGDLNCMVSTN

-231 FAILSEVEVYITIT
+231 FAILSEVEIYITIT

-272 EFAQDEVKK
+272 EFAQNEVKK
-281 KYQRDIVH
+281 TYQRDLIH

-325 KNVQRKYTKEQLQEV
+325 KNVQRKYTKEQLHEV

-413 QRLKESYHEASRAI
+413 QRLKESYQEASRVI

-444 VHYSN
+444 VHYSS

-469 PETLKKSNISV
+469 PETLKKLYLYDDEHKGE
-480 SLIKA
+480 LITTLQMYLRNNQSIKKTA
-485 NRTKIT
+485 DAMFVHYRT
-491 DSNVYGISYGYD
+491 ISY
-503 VYAGGAGNDNDG
+503 
-515 DAKDGRSGGF
+515 R
-525 VGFNDEGLLKN
+525 
-536 NNMYYCDVVR
+536 
-546 GTKDLVGPFSGK
+546 
-558 SELDTVYAFNSQE
+558 
-571 KVEGENNNYRI
+571 
-582 YRKLDQS
+582 
-589 LDQIEKNNSILNS
+589 IEKI
-602 SHEKDDASGWD
+602 KQISG
-613 IYTIGHM
+613 I
-620 NPVKTFETLKNA
+620 
-632 VLVSKGD
+632 
-639 SVKADL
+639 
-645 NAYESSAKAVLMSD
+645 
-659 TKTTLNTG
+659 
-667 ESDTPEPSESQ
+667 
-678 DPCDENIKL
+678 
-687 TINKVWKDLNNFDHS
+687 NFD
-702 RPNSITVTIS
+702 N
-712 RTWKDK
+712 
-718 AGNEKTE
+718 ANE
-725 TVPRYES
+725 VLAVS
-732 YKIEG
+732 NGLIIYKMLKEIE
-737 SSDKSKWQKVI
+737 
-748 KELPAYTT
+748 
-756 DGDEIYYYTYS
+756 
-767 ITEAKVD
+767 
-774 GYTTTIDK
+774 
-782 SQDGFTFT
+782 
-790 ITNRHFPGLPD
+790 
-801 TGGYGSYLIY
+801 
-811 LIAVLLFLVY
+811 
-821 FVMRYKKCKENKKA
+821 
-835 EKL
+835 

>member
-109 PLVEIPGDFDY
+109 PLVEISEDSYY

-125 HVMIQVFDKDT
+125 YVIMQVFDKDT
-136 ARLKYFKITHDS
+136 ARLKYFKITHDN
-148 FNSFILKNNGSSNTA
+148 FNTFILKNNGSSNTA
-163 SDIIKFLSIMIENP
+163 SDIINFLSIMIENP
-177 VVLYYGNLNCMVSTN
+177 VVLYYGDLNCMVSTN

-225 VQYVVK
+225 AQYVVK
-231 FAILSEVEVYITIT
+231 FAILSEVEIYITIT

-272 EFAQDEVKK
+272 EFAQNEVKK
-281 KYQRDIVH
+281 KYQRDIIH

-325 KNVQRKYTKEQLQEV
+325 NNVQSKYTKEQLHEV
-340 GVIVGELMYLLPDA
+340 GVIEGELKHLLPDA

-427 KYIDI
+427 KYIEI
-432 IRLVTGDKNKSV
+432 IRQVTGDKNKSV

-455 FGEIDDVT
+455 FSEIDDVT

-469 PETLKKSNISV
+469 PETLKKLYLYDDEHKGE
-480 SLIKA
+480 LITTLQMYLRNNQSIKKTA
-485 NRTKIT
+485 GAMFVHYRT
-491 DSNVYGISYGYD
+491 ISYRLE
-503 VYAGGAGNDNDG
+503 
-515 DAKDGRSGGF
+515 KIKQISG
-525 VGFNDEGLLKN
+525 
-536 NNMYYCDVVR
+536 
-546 GTKDLVGPFSGK
+546 
-558 SELDTVYAFNSQE
+558 
-571 KVEGENNNYRI
+571 I
-582 YRKLDQS
+582 
-589 LDQIEKNNSILNS
+589 
-602 SHEKDDASGWD
+602 
-613 IYTIGHM
+613 
-620 NPVKTFETLKNA
+620 
-632 VLVSKGD
+632 
-639 SVKADL
+639 
-645 NAYESSAKAVLMSD
+645 
-659 TKTTLNTG
+659 
-667 ESDTPEPSESQ
+667 
-678 DPCDENIKL
+678 
-687 TINKVWKDLNNFDHS
+687 NFD
-702 RPNSITVTIS
+702 N
-712 RTWKDK
+712 
-718 AGNEKTE
+718 ANE
-725 TVPRYES
+725 VLAVS
-732 YKIEG
+732 NGLIIYKMLKEIE
-737 SSDKSKWQKVI
+737 
-748 KELPAYTT
+748 
-756 DGDEIYYYTYS
+756 
-767 ITEAKVD
+767 
-774 GYTTTIDK
+774 
-782 SQDGFTFT
+782 
-790 ITNRHFPGLPD
+790 
-801 TGGYGSYLIY
+801 
-811 LIAVLLFLVY
+811 
-821 FVMRYKKCKENKKA
+821 
-835 EKL
+835 

>member
-109 PLVEIPGDFDY
+109 PLVEISEDSYY

-125 HVMIQVFDKDT
+125 YVMIQVFDKDT

-148 FNSFILKNNGSSNTA
+148 FNTFILKNNGSSNTA

-177 VVLYYGNLNCMVSTN
+177 VVLYYGDLNCMVSTN

-231 FAILSEVEVYITIT
+231 FAILSEVEIYITIT

-272 EFAQDEVKK
+272 EFAQNEVKK
-281 KYQRDIVH
+281 TYQRDLIH

-311 ESDTYRVVDFHTIK
+311 ESDTYRVVDFHTIT
-325 KNVQRKYTKEQLQEV
+325 KNVQRKYTKEQLHEV
-340 GVIVGELMYLLPDA
+340 GVIEGELMHLLPDA

-366 QQVDSNQTELEYQKE
+366 QQVDSDQTELEYQKE
-381 MEEVEDVIQRSILY
+381 MEEIEEVIQRSILY

-413 QRLKESYHEASRAI
+413 QRLKESYYEASQAI
-427 KYIDI
+427 KYIEI
-432 IRLVTGDKNKSV
+432 IRQVTGDKNKSV

-469 PETLKKSNISV
+469 PETLKKLYLYDDEHKGE
-480 SLIKA
+480 LITTLQMYLRNNQSIKKTA
-485 NRTKIT
+485 SAMFVHYRT
-491 DSNVYGISYGYD
+491 ISYRLE
-503 VYAGGAGNDNDG
+503 
-515 DAKDGRSGGF
+515 KIKQISG
-525 VGFNDEGLLKN
+525 
-536 NNMYYCDVVR
+536 
-546 GTKDLVGPFSGK
+546 
-558 SELDTVYAFNSQE
+558 
-571 KVEGENNNYRI
+571 I
-582 YRKLDQS
+582 
-589 LDQIEKNNSILNS
+589 
-602 SHEKDDASGWD
+602 
-613 IYTIGHM
+613 
-620 NPVKTFETLKNA
+620 
-632 VLVSKGD
+632 
-639 SVKADL
+639 
-645 NAYESSAKAVLMSD
+645 
-659 TKTTLNTG
+659 
-667 ESDTPEPSESQ
+667 
-678 DPCDENIKL
+678 
-687 TINKVWKDLNNFDHS
+687 NFD
-702 RPNSITVTIS
+702 N
-712 RTWKDK
+712 
-718 AGNEKTE
+718 ANE
-725 TVPRYES
+725 VLAVS
-732 YKIEG
+732 NGLIIYKMLKEIE
-737 SSDKSKWQKVI
+737 
-748 KELPAYTT
+748 
-756 DGDEIYYYTYS
+756 
-767 ITEAKVD
+767 
-774 GYTTTIDK
+774 
-782 SQDGFTFT
+782 
-790 ITNRHFPGLPD
+790 
-801 TGGYGSYLIY
+801 
-811 LIAVLLFLVY
+811 
-821 FVMRYKKCKENKKA
+821 
-835 EKL
+835 

>member
-109 PLVEIPGDFDY
+109 PLVEISEDSYY

-125 HVMIQVFDKDT
+125 YVMIQVFDKDT

-148 FNSFILKNNGSSNTA
+148 FNTFILKNNGSSNTA

-177 VVLYYGNLNCMVSTN
+177 VVLYYGDLNCMVSTN

-231 FAILSEVEVYITIT
+231 FAILSEVEIYITIT

-272 EFAQDEVKK
+272 EFAQNEVKK
-281 KYQRDIVH
+281 TYQRDLIH

-311 ESDTYRVVDFHTIK
+311 ESDTYRVVDFHTIT
-325 KNVQRKYTKEQLQEV
+325 KNVQRKYTKEQLHEV
-340 GVIVGELMYLLPDA
+340 GVIEGELMHLLPDA

-413 QRLKESYHEASRAI
+413 QRLKESYYEASQAI
-427 KYIDI
+427 KYIEI

-455 FGEIDDVT
+455 FGKVDDMT
-463 ELERYI
+463 ELERCI
-469 PETLKKSNISV
+469 PETLKKLYLYDDEHKGE
-480 SLIKA
+480 LITTLQMYLRNNQSIKKTA
-485 NRTKIT
+485 SAMFVHYRT
-491 DSNVYGISYGYD
+491 ISYRLE
-503 VYAGGAGNDNDG
+503 
-515 DAKDGRSGGF
+515 KIKQISG
-525 VGFNDEGLLKN
+525 
-536 NNMYYCDVVR
+536 
-546 GTKDLVGPFSGK
+546 
-558 SELDTVYAFNSQE
+558 
-571 KVEGENNNYRI
+571 I
-582 YRKLDQS
+582 
-589 LDQIEKNNSILNS
+589 
-602 SHEKDDASGWD
+602 
-613 IYTIGHM
+613 
-620 NPVKTFETLKNA
+620 
-632 VLVSKGD
+632 
-639 SVKADL
+639 
-645 NAYESSAKAVLMSD
+645 
-659 TKTTLNTG
+659 
-667 ESDTPEPSESQ
+667 
-678 DPCDENIKL
+678 
-687 TINKVWKDLNNFDHS
+687 NFD
-702 RPNSITVTIS
+702 N
-712 RTWKDK
+712 
-718 AGNEKTE
+718 ANE
-725 TVPRYES
+725 VLAVS
-732 YKIEG
+732 NGLIIYKMLKEIE
-737 SSDKSKWQKVI
+737 
-748 KELPAYTT
+748 
-756 DGDEIYYYTYS
+756 
-767 ITEAKVD
+767 
-774 GYTTTIDK
+774 
-782 SQDGFTFT
+782 
-790 ITNRHFPGLPD
+790 
-801 TGGYGSYLIY
+801 
-811 LIAVLLFLVY
+811 
-821 FVMRYKKCKENKKA
+821 
-835 EKL
+835 

>member
-109 PLVEIPGDFDY
+109 PLVEISEDSYY

-125 HVMIQVFDKDT
+125 YVIMQVFDKDT
-136 ARLKYFKITHDS
+136 ARLKYFKITHDN
-148 FNSFILKNNGSSNTA
+148 FNTFILKNNGSSNTA

-231 FAILSEVEVYITIT
+231 FAILNEMEIYITIT

-281 KYQRDIVH
+281 KYQRDIIH

-325 KNVQRKYTKEQLQEV
+325 KNAQRKYTKEQLHEV

-469 PETLKKSNISV
+469 PETLKKLYLYDDEHKGE
-480 SLIKA
+480 LITTLLMYLRNKQSIRKTA
-485 NRTKIT
+485 DAMFVHYRT
-491 DSNVYGISYGYD
+491 ISYRLE
-503 VYAGGAGNDNDG
+503 
-515 DAKDGRSGGF
+515 KIKQISGINF
-525 VGFNDEGLLKN
+525 
-536 NNMYYCDVVR
+536 
-546 GTKDLVGPFSGK
+546 
-558 SELDTVYAFNSQE
+558 
-571 KVEGENNNYRI
+571 
-582 YRKLDQS
+582 
-589 LDQIEKNNSILNS
+589 
-602 SHEKDDASGWD
+602 DDANEVLAVSNGLI
-613 IYTIGHM
+613 IYKM
-620 NPVKTFETLKNA
+620 LK
-632 VLVSKGD
+632 
-639 SVKADL
+639 
-645 NAYESSAKAVLMSD
+645 E
-659 TKTTLNTG
+659 
-667 ESDTPEPSESQ
+667 
-678 DPCDENIKL
+678 
-687 TINKVWKDLNNFDHS
+687 
-702 RPNSITVTIS
+702 
-712 RTWKDK
+712 
-718 AGNEKTE
+718 
-725 TVPRYES
+725 
-732 YKIEG
+732 IE
-737 SSDKSKWQKVI
+737 
-748 KELPAYTT
+748 
-756 DGDEIYYYTYS
+756 
-767 ITEAKVD
+767 
-774 GYTTTIDK
+774 
-782 SQDGFTFT
+782 
-790 ITNRHFPGLPD
+790 
-801 TGGYGSYLIY
+801 
-811 LIAVLLFLVY
+811 
-821 FVMRYKKCKENKKA
+821 
-835 EKL
+835 